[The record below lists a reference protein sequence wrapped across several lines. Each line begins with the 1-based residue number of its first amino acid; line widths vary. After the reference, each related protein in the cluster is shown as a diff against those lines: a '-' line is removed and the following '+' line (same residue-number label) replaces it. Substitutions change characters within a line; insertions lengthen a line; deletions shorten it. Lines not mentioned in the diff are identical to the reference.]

1 MDAPIGIDEEVRL
14 KRESRR
20 IASDRLGRAGDC
32 IEEAFRLV
40 GSSPVESAIPYT
52 TYIELFRA
60 IENTIQGLRVCKDI
74 TDIGSVDRVVSMD
87 NLPIN

>member
-1 MDAPIGIDEEVRL
+1 MGTVVGVDEEVRL
-14 KRESRR
+14 RRESRR
-20 IASDRLGRAGDC
+20 VASDRLGRAGDC
-32 IEEAFRLV
+32 IEEAFSLV
-40 GSSPVESAIPYT
+40 GSSSVESAIPYT

-60 IENTIQGLRVCKDI
+60 IENTIQGLRICKDI